1 MVSTLVS
8 HQASYYEDHY
18 KGEMFSTMVSHQV
31 LHHEDPYRGEEGIPQ
46 DWYKDPK
53 QECGVASPAPS
64 SKEGMFA
71 NVVPMSGDY
80 THTSPDEEAAT
91 NPCVTEEAA
100 AINHGV
106 TAEKVGPYY
115 RATHIQE
122 GGKNKNVS
130 VLTEVENV
138 SAPTKV
144 EFDVSMN
151 VSVPTEADLDVT
163 TDPEVENQIFSL
175 APSSK
180 EGINANVAST
190 QFGD

>member
-8 HQASYYEDHY
+8 HQASHYEDHY

-71 NVVPMSGDY
+71 NVVPKSGDY
-80 THTSPDEEAAT
+80 THTLPDEEAAIHI
-91 NPCVTEEAA
+91 CVTEEAA
-100 AINHGV
+100 VINHGV
-106 TAEKVGPYY
+106 TAEKVGPNY
-115 RATHIQE
+115 RVTHIQE

-144 EFDVSMN
+144 ESGN
-151 VSVPTEADLDVT
+151 VCKGVQQPRNGS
-163 TDPEVENQIFSL
+163 Q
-175 APSSK
+175 
-180 EGINANVAST
+180 GIQLPDNESQGVQAAVHL
-190 QFGD
+190 